1 MTDRV
6 DGVVVMIGRVAFMFI
21 TFLAVVGCRG
31 GENLYSEGDVNRISG
46 KEIVSLLSGNT
57 VIGTDLVIYYGKDG
71 RKVIRDLSGT
81 RVLKWWLNENKHY
94 CETLDEN
101 DTELC
106 GIYFNVLE
114 QGVDEYSVFGSA
126 GRFVDNVRI
135 VKGNAK
141 GL

>member
-1 MTDRV
+1 MSVHMTDRV

-81 RVLKWWLNENKHY
+81 RVLK
-94 CETLDEN
+94 
-101 DTELC
+101 
-106 GIYFNVLE
+106 
-114 QGVDEYSVFGSA
+114 
-126 GRFVDNVRI
+126 
-135 VKGNAK
+135 
-141 GL
+141 